1 LDKIGGSQVNPKEED
16 LEKEKIREREK
27 EKKKKKKKMKK
38 SGRKG
43 RKGNGTRPGNFLLLP
58 ELSWR
63 RGGIL
68 SRRR

>member
-1 LDKIGGSQVNPKEED
+1 VNPKEED

-27 EKKKKKKKMKK
+27 EKKKKKKK
-38 SGRKG
+38 RENER